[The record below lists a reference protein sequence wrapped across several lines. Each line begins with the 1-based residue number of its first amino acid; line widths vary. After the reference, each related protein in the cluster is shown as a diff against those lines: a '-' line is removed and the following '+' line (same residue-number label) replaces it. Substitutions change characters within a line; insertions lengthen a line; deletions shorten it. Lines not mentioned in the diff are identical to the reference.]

1 MSASDTVT
9 NVISSGSALAI
20 LLYSESAGHCD
31 YSSDEKFA
39 NVFTLLNPDAA
50 KALLNSTGSSLSILS
65 AMSTAYIP
73 SGSSDPIG
81 SQTNNDS
88 PNTGMCLST
97 PD

>member
-1 MSASDTVT
+1 V
-9 NVISSGSALAI
+9 
-20 LLYSESAGHCD
+20 
-31 YSSDEKFA
+31 
-39 NVFTLLNPDAA
+39 LNTDAA

-73 SGSSDPIG
+73 GDPTDPIG
-81 SQTNNDS
+81 GQKTADS